1 MEREAET
8 KESPVPATEPVELP
22 GTWGIESAELAY
34 QVIARYVEHTQ
45 ISGMLIAVLASALG
59 EERVKPIA
67 DSEYWQHYIAG
78 KRGLTEAKA
87 EIDRLT
93 ELIDEVRRSSCEA
106 TPQTERAEEE
116 AG

>member
-8 KESPVPATEPVELP
+8 RGTEALAAESVELP
-22 GTWGIESAELAY
+22 STWGIESAELAY

-45 ISGMLIAVLASALG
+45 VSGMLIAMLASALG

-67 DSEYWQHYIAG
+67 ASEYWQHYMAG
-78 KRGLTEAKA
+78 KRVLTEAKT

-93 ELIDEVRRSSCEA
+93 ELIDEVRRSCQAAAAEA
-106 TPQTERAEEE
+106 VSPAKEE
-116 AG
+116 

>member
-1 MEREAET
+1 
-8 KESPVPATEPVELP
+8 
-22 GTWGIESAELAY
+22 LAY

-93 ELIDEVRRSSCEA
+93 ELIDEVRRSA
-106 TPQTERAEEE
+106 RQTERPEEE

>member
-1 MEREAET
+1 MEKDVETGGAEAQ
-8 KESPVPATEPVELP
+8 ATEPVELP

-93 ELIDEVRRSSCEA
+93 ELIDEVRRSA
-106 TPQTERAEEE
+106 RQTERPEEE

>member
-1 MEREAET
+1 MEKDVETGGAEAQ
-8 KESPVPATEPVELP
+8 ATEPVELP

-93 ELIDEVRRSSCEA
+93 ELIDEVRRS
-106 TPQTERAEEE
+106 TRQTERPEEE

>member
-1 MEREAET
+1 MACSGLHALVERLEAL
-8 KESPVPATEPVELP
+8 VPSQITTRSVQERMRDTA
-22 GTWGIESAELAY
+22 IDDAE
-34 QVIARYVEHTQ
+34 IARYVEQTQ

-93 ELIDEVRRSSCEA
+93 ELIDEVRRSA
-106 TPQTERAEEE
+106 RQTERPEEE